1 MKVQVE
7 VRKPSGD
14 IAILSYEAPDDSAIG
29 DVGTVPMFSRD
40 VARDVICPAKIVS
53 LRTAYAGVCKKFTP
67 TTTNGPIDP
76 TVDPP
81 EGRHFVGS
89 SLTETAE
96 DDR

>member
-40 VARDVICPAKIVS
+40 LGHPVTLPAKIVS
-53 LRTAYAGVCKKFTP
+53 LRTAYAGPCKTFTKNP
-67 TTTNGPIDP
+67 HEATD
-76 TVDPP
+76 
-81 EGRHFVGS
+81 
-89 SLTETAE
+89 
-96 DDR
+96 